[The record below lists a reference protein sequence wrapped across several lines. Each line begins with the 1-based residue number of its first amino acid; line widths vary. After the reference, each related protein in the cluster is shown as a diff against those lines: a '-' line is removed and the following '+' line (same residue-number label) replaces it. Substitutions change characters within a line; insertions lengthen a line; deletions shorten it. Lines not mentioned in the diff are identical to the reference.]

1 MLNRLSFD
9 QNRLLPL
16 CAQLRAHALDHCVKL
31 VVSNLSKRAFD
42 HEFLRQR
49 AGNQAG
55 ELNRVTRAQYLDDR
69 SPVLFPL
76 TLKVSEEAGLL
87 QTPAGRP
94 TYAISSVVAKR
105 PAGVRRTVSTMRASL
120 FGTAFQ
126 ASVSTAPAVRILTR
140 MLRGASSTARWRAS
154 ASSAPLDE
162 PTSE

>member
-1 MLNRLSFD
+1 VLST
-9 QNRLLPL
+9 
-16 CAQLRAHALDHCVKL
+16 
-31 VVSNLSKRAFD
+31 
-42 HEFLRQR
+42 

-87 QTPAGRP
+87 RTPAGRP

-105 PAGVRRTVSTMRASL
+105 PAGERRTVSTMRASL

-126 ASVSTAPAVRILTR
+126 ASVSTAPCR
-140 MLRGASSTARWRAS
+140 
-154 ASSAPLDE
+154 
-162 PTSE
+162 